1 MNLWNQPAALFSPK
15 RRLVNDDTGK
25 VSRGGVFGGQ
35 EWVVGRGECQY
46 RREDLRALPA
56 RKRMQAGR
64 LAAARHRPSPAALT
78 YVAWVGGVAHF
89 WFWLDPASAGE
100 GAPRRWVP
108 ESVLLPPPA
117 SDGVRLLQL
126 ARGVEAQHWEHGVL
140 ASSQWWP
147 NPPGTEDWLRFV
159 RSTGLDPATLPGVPE
174 PQRLP
179 WAAQPWGKTSWTQR
193 LAGAFDEKA
202 AWLLL
207 FALLA
212 AGLGWQLAALLR
224 WQSASEQLKAQV
236 ERVRTAVDPLLS
248 AREQAEQA
256 RDELQHLQ
264 ALRPP
269 GSDYLLMAGV
279 ARHLPEGST
288 LAVWKREAGKL
299 QVTVR
304 SSETDPRAFVEAF
317 EGDAQLS
324 DVAVTPQ
331 AGGMQLAFELPV
343 AAVADADAKADAAA
357 PPQEGVR

>member
-64 LAAARHRPSPAALT
+64 LAAARHRPSPAALSH
-78 YVAWVGGVAHF
+78 VAWVGGVAHF

-179 WAAQPWGKTSWTQR
+179 WAAQPWGETSWTQR

-224 WQSASEQLKAQV
+224 WQS
-236 ERVRTAVDPLLS
+236 VRRGEKQNIFPFQENADSMFNS
-248 AREQAEQA
+248 ALVY
-256 RDELQHLQ
+256 ELA
-264 ALRPP
+264 ALRPLVEP
-269 GSDYLLMAGV
+269 LLLQTRPNTPTYIEANRLLSFLNWV
-279 ARHLPEGST
+279 QPFTPEQHAMIPDTSLLREFIGGST
-288 LAVWKREAGKL
+288 LA
-299 QVTVR
+299 
-304 SSETDPRAFVEAF
+304 DYHP
-317 EGDAQLS
+317 
-324 DVAVTPQ
+324 
-331 AGGMQLAFELPV
+331 
-343 AAVADADAKADAAA
+343 
-357 PPQEGVR
+357 

>member
-25 VSRGGVFGGQ
+25 VSRGGMFGGQ

-56 RKRMQAGR
+56 RKRVQAGR
-64 LAAARHRPSPAALT
+64 LAAARHRPSPAAQT

-89 WFWLDPASAGE
+89 WFWLDPASTGE
-100 GAPRRWVP
+100 GAQRRWVP
-108 ESVLLPPPA
+108 ESILLPPPT

-140 ASSQWWP
+140 AGSQWWP

-159 RSTGLDPATLPGVPE
+159 RSTGRDPAALPDVPE
-174 PQRLP
+174 PQQLH
-179 WAAQPWGKTSWTQR
+179 WAAQPWGETNWAQR
-193 LAGAFDEKA
+193 LAGGFDEKA

-224 WQSASEQLKAQV
+224 WQSASAQLKAQV
-236 ERVRTAVDPLLS
+236 ERVRTAVGPLLS

-256 RDELQHLQ
+256 RDELQRLQ
-264 ALRPP
+264 ALRPLA
-269 GSDYLLMAGV
+269 GSDYQLMAGI
-279 ARHLPEGST
+279 AKRLPEGSR
-288 LAVWKREAGKL
+288 LLNWKREAGKL
-299 QVTVR
+299 QVAVQST
-304 SSETDPRAFVEAF
+304 ETDPRAFVEAF
-317 EGDAQLS
+317 EGDEQLS

-343 AAVADADAKADAAA
+343 AAVADANADAAA
-357 PPQEGVR
+357 PQGDVR